1 MCELPGFS
9 AISGLPG
16 VAGQGLRSLEVTQSA
31 SYINTETHTD
41 IQTHTHTHTH
51 LGGCGLSPG
60 ELGQKG
66 GMPQIA
72 SPPLGEGVEGAG
84 GA

>member
-16 VAGQGLRSLEVTQSA
+16 VSGLGLRSLEIMQSV
-31 SYINTETHTD
+31 SSINTETHTD
-41 IQTHTHTHTH
+41 THTHTCIRVGVALV
-51 LGGCGLSPG
+51 LGSWVRRRV
-60 ELGQKG
+60 